1 MVGFPSGMSKVSMPK
16 APSTPKMPKAPKA
29 PTMPSMGGGSG
40 SGSGS
45 GSGDDAAVDSSATS
59 PQAPH
64 STEPSAPIGAA
75 RWLNI
80 LALLAILF
88 VLTISLMQ
96 QFGYGMPP
104 SYLGILERSALIGV
118 ALGPIM
124 NLIWGMSP
132 QHYSVSLIS
141 ALVGGAVCGQQLL
154 DDARGTFILD
164 PNEVV
169 LGYPLFDWALGIFA
183 LAALSIALIL
193 LWIPSWASWDRGV
206 TNHKSPSR
214 VFSYWAIIWLCTY
227 IVMTII
233 QVLYRCGITECPAS
247 PTSTGAQSI
256 SFTFSV
262 SGSGGKEASISIPGF
277 ITVLLLLGLA
287 SLIAA
292 IVINHRQGRE
302 DS

>member
-1 MVGFPSGMSKVSMPK
+1 MVGFPSAMDKV
-16 APSTPKMPKAPKA
+16 KMPKAPTAPKMPQAPTAPKA
-29 PTMPSMGGGSG
+29 PTLPSSSGGSG
-40 SGSGS
+40 GGEGSAP
-45 GSGDDAAVDSSATS
+45 GDDSTSSA
-59 PQAPH
+59 PQARRG
-64 STEPSAPIGAA
+64 TEPSAPIGAA

-88 VLTISLMQ
+88 VLTLALMQ

-104 SYLGILERSALIGV
+104 SYLGVLERSALIGV

-124 NLIWGMSP
+124 NLLWGMSP

-141 ALVGGAVCGQQLL
+141 ALIGGAICGQQMLEE
-154 DDARGTFILD
+154 ARGSFVLD

-169 LGYPLFDWALGIFA
+169 LGYPLFGWCLAIFA

-193 LWIPSWASWDRGV
+193 LWIPSWAGWDRGI

-214 VFSYWAIIWLCTY
+214 VFAYWTIIWLCTY
-227 IVMTII
+227 IVMSVI
-233 QVLYRCGITECPAS
+233 QLLYRCGVTECPAS
-247 PTSTGAQSI
+247 PSSTGAQSI

-302 DS
+302 DA

>member
-1 MVGFPSGMSKVSMPK
+1 MVGFPSGMSKVKMPK
-16 APSTPKMPKAPKA
+16 APTAPKAPKA
-29 PTMPSMGGGSG
+29 PKMPSAGGGSASGPG
-40 SGSGS
+40 SASDDGS
-45 GSGDDAAVDSSATS
+45 SSDNSAND

-80 LALLAILF
+80 LALIVILF
-88 VLTISLMQ
+88 VLTLSLMQ

-154 DDARGTFILD
+154 NEAAGTFVLD

-169 LGYPLFDWALGIFA
+169 LGFPLFDWALGIFA
-183 LAALSIALIL
+183 VAALSIGLIL
-193 LWIPSWASWDRGV
+193 LWIPSWAGWDHGI

-214 VFSYWAIIWLCTY
+214 VCAYWAIIWLCTY
-227 IVMTII
+227 IILTII

-262 SGSGGKEASISIPGF
+262 SGSGGEEASISIPGF
-277 ITVLLLLGLA
+277 ITVLLFLGLA
-287 SLIAA
+287 SLVAA
-292 IVINHRQGRE
+292 IVINNRQGRE

>member
-1 MVGFPSGMSKVSMPK
+1 MVGFPSGKVTMPK
-16 APSTPKMPKAPKA
+16 APTAPKMPSAPKMPTA
-29 PTMPSMGGGSG
+29 PTLPSASG
-40 SGSGS
+40 ASATG
-45 GSGDDAAVDSSATS
+45 DSSAADG
-59 PQAPH
+59 PAVGPA
-64 STEPSAPIGAA
+64 STRSSEPSAPIGAA

-80 LALLAILF
+80 LALMIVLF

-118 ALGPIM
+118 ALGPIT
-124 NLIWGMSP
+124 NLLWGMSP
-132 QHYSVSLIS
+132 QHYAISLIS
-141 ALVGGAVCGQQLL
+141 ALVGGAVCGQQLVQEASGSL
-154 DDARGTFILD
+154 TMD
-164 PNEVV
+164 PNQYV

-183 LAALSIALIL
+183 LAALSISLVL
-193 LWIPSWASWDRGV
+193 LWIPSWASWDHGI

-214 VFSYWAIIWLCTY
+214 VVAYWSIIWLCCY
-227 IVMTII
+227 IVLTIF
-233 QVLYRCGITECPAS
+233 QVLYRCGVTECPAS
-247 PTSTGAQSI
+247 PTSSGSQSI

-262 SGSGGKEASISIPGF
+262 SGSGGNEASISIPGF
-277 ITVLLLLGLA
+277 ITVLLLMGLA

>member
-1 MVGFPSGMSKVSMPK
+1 MVGFSSGKISMPK
-16 APSTPKMPKAPKA
+16 EPKAPTAPKMPKAPTTPK
-29 PTMPSMGGGSG
+29 MPGGD
-40 SGSGS
+40 SGS
-45 GSGDDAAVDSSATS
+45 GSGDGATASSSDS
-59 PQAPH
+59 QAPH

-88 VLTISLMQ
+88 VLTLALVQ

-104 SYLGILERSALIGV
+104 SYLGTLERSALIGV

-124 NLIWGMSP
+124 NLLWGMSP

-154 DDARGTFILD
+154 DDTAGNFVLD
-164 PNEVV
+164 PNSVV
-169 LGYPLFDWALGIFA
+169 LGFPLFDWALAIFA
-183 LAALSIALIL
+183 AAALSIALVL
-193 LWIPSWASWDRGV
+193 LWIPSWAGWDHGV
-206 TNHKSPSR
+206 TNHKGPSR
-214 VFSYWAIIWLCTY
+214 VFAYWTIIWLCTY
-227 IVMTII
+227 IVLTVI
-233 QVLYRCGITECPAS
+233 QVLFRCGITSCPAN

-262 SGSGGKEASISIPGF
+262 SGSGGEEASISIPGF
-277 ITVLLLLGLA
+277 ITILLFLGLA

-292 IVINHRQGRE
+292 VVLNHRQGRE
-302 DS
+302 EA